1 MNDKIRK
8 AKYIYT
14 VTQIKDID
22 EINASTV
29 GWFPSFKRAEELVER
44 NACDLH
50 EMYYKYI
57 VIEKVEDGMYSGPHD
72 EHWYRWN
79 GKRWTM
85 CGKPIGLICVC
96 SFSM

>member
-1 MNDKIRK
+1 MSK

-22 EINASTV
+22 EIGASTV
-29 GWFPSFKRAEELVER
+29 GWFTSLKRAKGLVER

-50 EMYYKYI
+50 EMYYNYI
-57 VIEKVEDGMYSGPHD
+57 VIEKVEDGMYSGPH
-72 EHWYRWN
+72 EEYWYRWFD
-79 GKRWTM
+79 GKWISIE
-85 CGKPIGLICVC
+85 KPVGLIRVG